1 MSGKTHFCLHFGS
14 WFPLEQQFWNVVL
27 SDTMV
32 PSSGMCY
39 SWWEFGGHL
48 TFILLSVVCLSI
60 PPCWLP
66 LVRMALYRWFG
77 GIFVMM
83 YLGSLSSYFWCLG
96 ISCTCAL
103 IVFTKF
109 GDIST
114 VISSNISV
122 LTYFLFGDSKAMSRE
137 RGHVPLCSLVSCSA
151 SLHASCVLLSGCFA
165 YGCPSYNSIMLSMIQ
180 TLYLKTTN
188 ATGLSGE
195 TSYWLRM
202 HTVLL

>member
-1 MSGKTHFCLHFGS
+1 MLCFQTPWYRPLVCVIPGENLVVILHLFC
-14 WFPLEQQFWNVVL
+14 
-27 SDTMV
+27 
-32 PSSGMCY
+32 C
-39 SWWEFGGHL
+39 
-48 TFILLSVVCLSI
+48 VCLSV

>member
-1 MSGKTHFCLHFGS
+1 MTSGSPQDCLFFLWHFDYSASTCRGCWASYSDELKVHDDV
-14 WFPLEQQFWNVVL
+14 WFPV
-27 SDTMV
+27 SHH
-32 PSSGMCY
+32 MCEV
-39 SWWEFGGHL
+39 W
-48 TFILLSVVCLSI
+48 
-60 PPCWLP
+60 
-66 LVRMALYRWFG
+66 
-77 GIFVMM
+77 
-83 YLGSLSSYFWCLG
+83 
-96 ISCTCAL
+96 
-103 IVFTKF
+103 
-109 GDIST
+109 T